1 MQSFNLEIFLTFL
14 EAINTIL
21 LCINAVHSVSSLN
34 IFMIVNLDCCCS
46 VTKSCPTLCNPMD

>member
-34 IFMIVNLDCCCS
+34 IFMIVNLDCCS
-46 VTKSCPTLCNPMD
+46 ITKSCPTLCNPMD